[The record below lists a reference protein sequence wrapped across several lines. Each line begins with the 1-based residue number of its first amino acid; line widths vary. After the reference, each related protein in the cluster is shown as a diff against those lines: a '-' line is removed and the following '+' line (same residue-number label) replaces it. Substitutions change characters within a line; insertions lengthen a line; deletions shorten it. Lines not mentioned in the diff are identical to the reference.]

1 MRPVRA
7 RKICRPCGKSGGN
20 GGARYHAARVIAKIT
35 AWGAPWTASAESGIK
50 NPMVKLNRRIAALK
64 PSATM
69 AAETRATELKAAGV
83 DVISLAA
90 GEPDFDT
97 PERIKNAA
105 RRALDAGQTKYTP
118 VSGTRDLKEAI
129 KLKLKRENGLDYDIT
144 EIMASA
150 GGKQAEAN
158 IIAALFD
165 EGDEVII
172 PTPAWVSFVAMVNL
186 SGAEAKLVE
195 CPEDSGFVLDPE
207 RLRSAITPRTRGI
220 ILNSPSN
227 PTGAVYSPSQLGEI
241 AKILL
246 EADLWVLSDDVYEHI
261 VYDGAAPQIF
271 QVEPRLKA
279 RGFALN
285 SLSKAYAMTGWRIGF
300 AAGPR
305 EVIAAASRLQGQNSG
320 NPNSITQA
328 AAIEAL
334 TGPQDEIQT
343 MMTEFRRRRELVVE
357 RVRKLPGFKLSN
369 VPSGAFYVFPNISE
383 LIGMGLAGKTISD
396 GNSFAELVL
405 SEAHVAL
412 VGGNDFG
419 APHHVRLSYA
429 TSIENLNAA
438 FDRIAAM
445 LVKLKR

>member
-1 MRPVRA
+1 MNP
-7 RKICRPCGKSGGN
+7 
-20 GGARYHAARVIAKIT
+20 GAD
-35 AWGAPWTASAESGIK
+35 ESLQMI
-50 NPMVKLNRRIAALK
+50 KLNRRIAALK

-97 PERIKNAA
+97 PERIKDAA
-105 RRALDAGQTKYTP
+105 RRALAEGRTKYTP
-118 VSGTRDLKEAI
+118 VAGMRELKDAI
-129 KLKLKRENGLDYDIT
+129 RLKLKRDNGLDYDVA

-186 SGAEAKLVE
+186 SGASATLVD
-195 CPEDSGFVLDPE
+195 CPEDAGFFLDPDS
-207 RLRSAITPRTRGI
+207 LRRAITPRTRGI

-227 PTGAVYSPSQLGEI
+227 PTGAVYSASQLGEL

-246 EADLWVLSDDVYEHI
+246 EAGLWVLSDDVYEHI
-261 VYDGAAPQIF
+261 VYDGAAPHIF
-271 QVEPRLKA
+271 QIEPRLKE

-300 AAGPR
+300 AAGPK

-320 NPNSITQA
+320 NPNSITQL

-334 TGPQDEIQT
+334 TGPQGETRT
-343 MMTEFRRRRELVVE
+343 MMEEFRRRRQLVVE
-357 RVRKLPGFKLSN
+357 RVRKIPGFSLPN
-369 VPSGAFYVFPNISE
+369 VPGGAFYVFPNISG
-383 LIGMGLAGKTISD
+383 LIGMNVDGREISD
-396 GNSFAELVL
+396 GNSFADLL
-405 SEAHVAL
+405 LDAAHVAI

-429 TSIENLNAA
+429 TSIENLNSA
-438 FDRIAAM
+438 FDRIESVIAR
-445 LVKLKR
+445 LKR

>member
-1 MRPVRA
+1 M
-7 RKICRPCGKSGGN
+7 I
-20 GGARYHAARVIAKIT
+20 
-35 AWGAPWTASAESGIK
+35 
-50 NPMVKLNRRIAALK
+50 KLNRRIAALK

-97 PERIKNAA
+97 PERIKDAA
-105 RRALDAGQTKYTP
+105 RRALAEGRTKYTP
-118 VSGTRDLKEAI
+118 VAGMRELKDAI
-129 KLKLKRENGLDYDIT
+129 RLKLKRDNGLDYDVT

-186 SGAEAKLVE
+186 SGASATMVD
-195 CPEDSGFVLDPE
+195 CPEESGFFLDPD
-207 RLRSAITPRTRGI
+207 RLRRALTPRTRGI

-227 PTGAVYSPSQLGEI
+227 PTGAVYSASQLGEL

-261 VYDGAAPQIF
+261 VYDGAAPHIF
-271 QVEPRLKA
+271 QIEPRLKA
-279 RGFALN
+279 KGFALN

-300 AAGPR
+300 AAGPK

-320 NPNSITQA
+320 NPNSITQI

-334 TGPQDEIQT
+334 TGPQGET
-343 MMTEFRRRRELVVE
+343 RAMMEEFRRRRQLVVE
-357 RVRKLPGFKLSN
+357 RVRKIPGFSLPN
-369 VPSGAFYVFPNISE
+369 VPGGAFYVFPNISE
-383 LIGMGLAGKTISD
+383 LIGMNLDGREISD
-396 GNSFAELVL
+396 GNSFADLL
-405 SEAHVAL
+405 LDAAHVAI

-429 TSIENLNAA
+429 TSIENLNSA
-438 FDRIAAM
+438 FDRIESVIAR
-445 LVKLKR
+445 LKR

>member
-1 MRPVRA
+1 M
-7 RKICRPCGKSGGN
+7 I
-20 GGARYHAARVIAKIT
+20 
-35 AWGAPWTASAESGIK
+35 
-50 NPMVKLNRRIAALK
+50 KLNRRIAALK

-97 PERIKNAA
+97 PERIKDAA
-105 RRALDAGQTKYTP
+105 RRALAEGRTKYTP
-118 VSGTRDLKEAI
+118 VAGMRELKDAI
-129 KLKLKRENGLDYDIT
+129 RLKLKRDNGLDYDVT

-186 SGAEAKLVE
+186 SGASATMVD
-195 CPEDSGFVLDPE
+195 CPEESGFFLDPD
-207 RLRSAITPRTRGI
+207 RLRRALTPRTRGI

-227 PTGAVYSPSQLGEI
+227 PTGAVYSASQLGEL

-261 VYDGAAPQIF
+261 VYDGAAPHIF
-271 QVEPRLKA
+271 QIEPRLKA
-279 RGFALN
+279 KGFALN

-300 AAGPR
+300 AAGPK

-320 NPNSITQA
+320 NPNSITQI

-334 TGPQDEIQT
+334 TGPQGET
-343 MMTEFRRRRELVVE
+343 RAMMEEFRRRRQLVVE
-357 RVRKLPGFKLSN
+357 RVRKIPGFSLPN
-369 VPSGAFYVFPNISE
+369 VPGGAFYVFPNISE
-383 LIGMGLAGKTISD
+383 LIGMNLDGREISD
-396 GNSFAELVL
+396 GNSFADLL
-405 SEAHVAL
+405 LDAAHVAI

-429 TSIENLNAA
+429 TSIENLNSA
-438 FDRIAAM
+438 FDRIESVVAR
-445 LVKLKR
+445 LKR